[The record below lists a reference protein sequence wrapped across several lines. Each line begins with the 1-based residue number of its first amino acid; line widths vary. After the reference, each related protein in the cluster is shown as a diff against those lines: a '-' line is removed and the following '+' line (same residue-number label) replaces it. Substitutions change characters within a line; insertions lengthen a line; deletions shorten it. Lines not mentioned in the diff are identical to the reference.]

1 MQVTFPAMRGTIGQ
15 REYFATII
23 SLSEIPHLFKFNDW
37 AECTPELRAQR
48 VLNEPRV
55 PEIVHYILDNE
66 DGYLFSSITA
76 SYDSSSGIK
85 FIPSSDREDI
95 GKIEMELENA
105 QFIINDGQ
113 HRCAAIAQA
122 LKQNP
127 ALGKEKISILLF
139 PMEDLHRLQQM
150 FSDLNRFA
158 HKTSKS
164 LNILYDHRDTLTA
177 LTMQVAEEVDVFR
190 GMVDKES
197 ITIPVRSPKLFTL
210 STLYDA
216 HREMFGSSIEKKDSH
231 EYQRAV
237 QKAIDYWNEIVM
249 VIPDWKRVKSG
260 EMQATQLRQEKISA
274 HAVVVR
280 ALGGLAR
287 SLMERCPDTWRQY
300 LQSLI
305 EVDWRK
311 AKGSKVNPQ
320 WERVC
325 IVAGSVVSNR
335 QARAATLE
343 TLKQLAGINLPTG
356 PVQTQATGKLQKDSK
371 EKSQAVASNR

>member
-1 MQVTFPAMRGTIGQ
+1 MQVTFPAMRGKIGQ

-48 VLNEPRV
+48 ILNEPRV
-55 PEIVHYILDNE
+55 PEIAHYILDNE

-76 SYDSSSGIK
+76 SYDASSGLK
-85 FIPSSDREDI
+85 FIPSPEREDV
-95 GKIEMELENA
+95 GKIEMELEHA

-113 HRCAAIAQA
+113 HRCAAIALA
-122 LKQNP
+122 LRENP
-127 ALGKEKISILLF
+127 AVGKEKISVLLF

-164 LNILYDHRDTLTA
+164 LNVLYDHRDTLSA
-177 LTMQVAEEVDVFR
+177 LTIEVSEDVDVFR
-190 GMVDKES
+190 DMVDKES
-197 ITIPVRSPKLFTL
+197 ITIPIRSPKLFTL

-216 HREMFGSSIEKKDSH
+216 HREMFGSSLDKKDSP
-231 EYQRAV
+231 EYKKAV
-237 QKAIDYWNEIVM
+237 QQAVDYWNELADI
-249 VIPDWKRVKSG
+249 IPDWKKVKRG
-260 EMQATQLRQEKISA
+260 ELQATQLRQEKLIA

-280 ALGGLAR
+280 ALGGLAK
-287 SLMERCPDTWRQY
+287 SLMEQRPDTWRQS
-300 LQSLI
+300 LQSLKS
-305 EVDWRK
+305 VDWRK
-311 AKGSKVNPQ
+311 AKGDKVNPQ
-320 WERVC
+320 WERAC

-343 TLKQLAGINLPTG
+343 TLKSIVGLGDSLGSSRTHATRKKNDSPNKLTIAPGII
-356 PVQTQATGKLQKDSK
+356 
-371 EKSQAVASNR
+371 R